1 MKKLLQIAALGLAL
15 CVSHSANSQEGA
27 FVPYSDALSKCSAEW
42 KQSETRRNTKKGE
55 GVAAWNDF
63 RRTCVIEKGYVKGRK
78 GPAQGPA
85 AKGSEG

>member
-1 MKKLLQIAALGLAL
+1 MKRIMQIAALVMMIG
-15 CVSHSANSQEGA
+15 VSHTANSQEGA

-78 GPAQGPA
+78 APVQGPV